1 MTQVAATPNSSRL
14 VTALSEAP
22 WLTRER
28 ARAYAGI
35 FLVMSLA
42 GLAVWVALSSGGL
55 DRLGKPLGADFI
67 IFWTGSSMALS
78 GHGAQVYDV
87 AVHHAAQSRLFHR
100 DVGYFPFLYPPI
112 YLLVCLPL
120 ALMPY
125 FVALAAWLAVTGLA
139 YWRVARAWLGER
151 FGLLPIVAFPAVL
164 VNVGHGQNG
173 FLTTALFGGATLLLN
188 RRPIVAG
195 ILFGCMAYKPQLGLV
210 IPLALMAAGRWKTI
224 AAAAATV
231 LVLAGLSVAVF
242 GPDTWRAFLAISPL
256 ARAVLDQGLVAYPKL
271 QSAFAAVRLLHG
283 GLGLAYGIQ
292 IAVTLAACAGL
303 VLLQRRS
310 FRGGAE
316 GPAMVTAA
324 LLASPYLLDY
334 DLVLLAIPLA
344 WMTREGVRT
353 GFRPWEKVTLLA
365 AFVLPIASRS
375 IASSL
380 GLPLAPL
387 VIGALFVLV
396 LRRGLEPAQAS
407 GGRPVRP
414 LSGAPETL

>member
-1 MTQVAATPNSSRL
+1 MTEVAAMPSSSRL
-14 VTALSEAP
+14 VTALREAP
-22 WLTRER
+22 WLTRQR
-28 ARAYAGI
+28 ATAYGRI
-35 FLVMSLA
+35 LLVM
-42 GLAVWVALSSGGL
+42 GLGGLIGWVALSSGGL
-55 DRLGKPLGADFI
+55 DRMGKPLGTDFI
-67 IFWTGSSMALS
+67 IFWTGSKLALS
-78 GHGAQVYDV
+78 GHAAQVYDT
-87 AVHHAAQSRLFHR
+87 AAYHAAQSRLFGR
-100 DVGYFPFLYPPI
+100 DVGYFPFFYPPI

-125 FVALAAWLAVTGLA
+125 FAALAAWLAVTGLA
-139 YWRVARAWLGER
+139 YWRVTRAWLGDR
-151 FGLLPIVAFPAVL
+151 LGALPIAAFPAVL

-173 FLTTALFGGATLLLN
+173 FLTTALFGGATLVLD

-210 IPLALMAAGRWKTI
+210 IPLALVAAGRWRTI
-224 AAAAATV
+224 ASAAATV
-231 LVLAGLSVAVF
+231 LILAGLSTAVF
-242 GPDTWRAFLAISPL
+242 GAESWRGFLAISPL
-256 ARAVLDQGLVAYPKL
+256 ARAALDQNLIGYAKL

-283 GLGLAYGIQ
+283 GLGLAYSIQ
-292 IAVTLAACAGL
+292 LAVTFAACAGL

-310 FRGGAE
+310 FHGGAE

-344 WMTREGVRT
+344 WMAREGVRT
-353 GFRPWEKVTLLA
+353 GFRPWEKLALLA
-365 AFVLPIASRS
+365 GFVLPVVSRTIASG
-375 IASSL
+375 L

-396 LRRGLEPAQAS
+396 LRRGLEAAPIARPA
-407 GGRPVRP
+407 P

>member
-1 MTQVAATPNSSRL
+1 MTQVAATPPSSRL

-28 ARAYAGI
+28 ATAYGRI
-35 FLVMSLA
+35 FLVMSVG
-42 GLAVWVALSSGGL
+42 GLIVWVALSSGGL
-55 DRLGKPLGADFI
+55 DRLGKPLGTDFI
-67 IFWTGSSMALS
+67 IFWTGSKLALS
-78 GHGAQVYDV
+78 GHAARVYDL
-87 AVHHAAQSRLFHR
+87 AAHHAEESRLFQR
-100 DVGYFPFLYPPI
+100 DVGYSPFFYPPI

-125 FVALAAWLAVTGLA
+125 FAALAAWLAVTGLA
-139 YWRVARAWLGER
+139 YWRVARAWLGDR
-151 FGLLPIVAFPAVL
+151 FGALPIAAFPAVL

-173 FLTTALFGGATLLLN
+173 FLTTALFGGATLVLN
-188 RRPIVAG
+188 RRPIVSG

-210 IPLALMAAGRWKTI
+210 IPLALIAAGRWKTV
-224 AAAAATV
+224 AAASVTV
-231 LVLAGLSVAVF
+231 LVLAGLSTAIF
-242 GPDTWRAFLAISPL
+242 GVETWRGFLAISPL
-256 ARAVLDQGLVAYPKL
+256 ARAALDQDLIGYAKL

-283 GLGLAYGIQ
+283 GLGLAYSIQ
-292 IAVTLAACAGL
+292 LAVTFAACAGL
-303 VLLQRRS
+303 VLLQRRC

-344 WMTREGVRT
+344 WMAREGLRT
-353 GFRPWEKVTLLA
+353 GFRPWERLVLLA

-396 LRRGLEPAQAS
+396 LRRGLEQAPIARPAA
-407 GGRPVRP
+407 

>member
-1 MTQVAATPNSSRL
+1 MTQVAAMPPSSRL
-14 VTALSEAP
+14 VMALREAP

-28 ARAYAGI
+28 ATAYGRI
-35 FLVMSLA
+35 LLVMSLG
-42 GLAVWVALSSGGL
+42 GLIVWVALSSGGL
-55 DRLGKPLGADFI
+55 DRMGKPLGTDFI
-67 IFWTGSSMALS
+67 IFWTGSKLALG
-78 GHGAQVYDV
+78 GHAAQVYDM
-87 AVHHAAQSRLFHR
+87 AAHHAEESRLFQR
-100 DVGYFPFLYPPI
+100 DVGYSPFFYPPI

-125 FVALAAWLAVTGLA
+125 FAALGAWLAVTGLA
-139 YWRVARAWLGER
+139 YWRVARAWLGDR
-151 FGLLPIVAFPAVL
+151 FGALPIAAFPAVL

-173 FLTTALFGGATLLLN
+173 FLTTALFGGATLVLN
-188 RRPIVAG
+188 RRPILAG

-210 IPLALMAAGRWKTI
+210 IPLALLAAGRWKTI
-224 AAAAATV
+224 AAASVTV
-231 LVLAGLSVAVF
+231 LVLAGLSTAIF
-242 GPDTWRAFLAISPL
+242 GVETWRGFVAISPL
-256 ARAVLDQGLVAYPKL
+256 ARVALDQDLIGYAKL

-292 IAVTLAACAGL
+292 IAVTFAACAGL

-344 WMTREGVRT
+344 WMAREGLRT
-353 GFRPWEKVTLLA
+353 GFRPWEKLALLA
-365 AFVLPIASRS
+365 AFALPIASRS
-375 IASSL
+375 IALGL

-396 LRRGLEPAQAS
+396 LRRGLEPAPAARPAS
-407 GGRPVRP
+407 
-414 LSGAPETL
+414 LSGALETL